1 MSNVMAGNLYVVGV
15 TLFFVGIGLFMMSAK
30 WRRASL
36 KKKIDAIMEPKETRS
51 VPLFDT
57 LRYFESLREAGMPE
71 AQAEAM
77 TRALVTALNEF
88 FARDSQ
94 GRQ

>member
-1 MSNVMAGNLYVVGV
+1 MSNVVVGNLYVLGV
-15 TLFFVGIGLFMMSAK
+15 TLFFVVIGLVMLSAQ
-30 WRRASL
+30 WRRTTL
-36 KKKIDAIMEPKETRS
+36 KRKIDAIMEPEETRS

-88 FARDSQ
+88 FARASQ